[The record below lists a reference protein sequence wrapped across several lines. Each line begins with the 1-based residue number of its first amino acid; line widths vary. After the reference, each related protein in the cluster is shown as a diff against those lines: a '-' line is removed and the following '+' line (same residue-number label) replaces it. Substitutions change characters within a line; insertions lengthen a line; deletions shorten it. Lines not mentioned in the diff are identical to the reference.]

1 MGGGFVCRRN
11 GVVGE
16 GWWQPVT
23 REMLNS
29 QLGHG
34 ERGQCCMGAGRRKQ
48 LGSILRPD
56 TWVPEVEGGR

>member
-34 ERGQCCMGAGRRKQ
+34 EGGQCCVGAGRRK
-48 LGSILRPD
+48 
-56 TWVPEVEGGR
+56 